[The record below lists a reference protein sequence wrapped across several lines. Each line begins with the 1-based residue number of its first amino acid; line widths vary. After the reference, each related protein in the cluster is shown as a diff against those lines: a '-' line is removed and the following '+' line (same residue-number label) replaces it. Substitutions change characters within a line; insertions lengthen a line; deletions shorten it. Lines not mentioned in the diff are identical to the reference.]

1 MDRNKEKTKDK
12 SVVCL
17 QFATLVDLF
26 DPWDDYNIIPK
37 PMSTWL
43 KLRDPQRFTHLIQYH

>member
-1 MDRNKEKTKDK
+1 MNRIKEKIKDK

-17 QFATLVDLF
+17 QFATLVDLL
-26 DPWDDYNIIPK
+26 DPWVDINISPK

-43 KLRDPQRFTHLIQYH
+43 KLKDPQGYNHLIQYH